1 MNKIKRTIGLIA
13 VLAALSIPASAQ
25 VFYLDE
31 DEENQNLRNDK
42 GGDGGEAFGMGII
55 GHGGV
60 TDESNYVPVGS
71 GALLLAA
78 LGGAYLLG
86 KKKEK

>member
-31 DEENQNLRNDK
+31 DEESQNLRNDK
-42 GGDGGEAFGMGII
+42 GGGGEAFGMGII
-55 GHGGV
+55 GHGEV
-60 TDESNYVPVGS
+60 TDASNYVPVGS

>member
-42 GGDGGEAFGMGII
+42 GGEGPAFDMGIL
-55 GHGGV
+55 GHGEV
-60 TDESNYVPVGS
+60 IDHSNYVPVGS